1 MSWSFSNPQENKR
14 SVHSRLNRVNKQLQQ
29 SGSFDWPQQKQKQWL
44 LLAKRHKFL
53 LPVNNF
59 HKSRRSLQTCIYI
72 ETTLAVRETG
82 TLFFSLS
89 LSRSPGADRSSF
101 ILLTSINK
109 KENEIVCV
117 CRNASAGFSP
127 DIILVNDRDFLKM
140 GVITGQER
148 NQIGRQRH
156 THTDQHSS
164 ATHKFLSP
172 YGRQWHLKKEKKK
185 KGLRPPHAPSGK
197 AGGVRPETYGYSPL
211 VLSTRPV
218 PTPKWSRQLRWQF
231 STFFFHFFFFFYG
244 DIWEKSRYRAA
255 KIALPDQVLL
265 ETSDFRG
272 IRYGSTDARLPSRL
286 NSYQMTRVRARVV
299 SFLEEE
305 RKKNEMPSPFHAE
318 RGGGGG

>member
-1 MSWSFSNPQENKR
+1 MIGRNKNR
-14 SVHSRLNRVNKQLQQ
+14 NNGCCWRKDTNFCYQSTIFTNHDAVSKPVFISKRPWPFGRLE
-29 SGSFDWPQQKQKQWL
+29 
-44 LLAKRHKFL
+44 H
-53 LPVNNF
+53 
-59 HKSRRSLQTCIYI
+59 
-72 ETTLAVRETG
+72 
-82 TLFFSLS
+82 FFFLS

-231 STFFFHFFFFFYG
+231 STFFFSFLFFFFTGIFGKKVVTGRRKLLCQTRFYSKLRTFG
-244 DIWEKSRYRAA
+244 GYATARQTPA
-255 KIALPDQVLL
+255 
-265 ETSDFRG
+265 FRV
-272 IRYGSTDARLPSRL
+272 D
-286 NSYQMTRVRARVV
+286 
-299 SFLEEE
+299 
-305 RKKNEMPSPFHAE
+305 
-318 RGGGGG
+318 

>member
-1 MSWSFSNPQENKR
+1 MAVVGEKTQIFATSQQFSQITTQSPNLYLYRNDPGR
-14 SVHSRLNRVNKQLQQ
+14 S
-29 SGSFDWPQQKQKQWL
+29 GDWNT
-44 LLAKRHKFL
+44 F
-53 LPVNNF
+53 
-59 HKSRRSLQTCIYI
+59 
-72 ETTLAVRETG
+72 
-82 TLFFSLS
+82 FFSLS

>member
-1 MSWSFSNPQENKR
+1 MAVVGEKTQIFATSQQFSQITTQSPNLYLYRNDPGR
-14 SVHSRLNRVNKQLQQ
+14 S
-29 SGSFDWPQQKQKQWL
+29 GDWNT
-44 LLAKRHKFL
+44 F
-53 LPVNNF
+53 
-59 HKSRRSLQTCIYI
+59 
-72 ETTLAVRETG
+72 
-82 TLFFSLS
+82 FFSLS

-231 STFFFHFFFFFYG
+231 STFFFSFLFFFFTGIFGKKVVTGRRKLLCQTRFYSKLRTFG
-244 DIWEKSRYRAA
+244 GYATARQTPA
-255 KIALPDQVLL
+255 
-265 ETSDFRG
+265 FRV
-272 IRYGSTDARLPSRL
+272 D
-286 NSYQMTRVRARVV
+286 
-299 SFLEEE
+299 
-305 RKKNEMPSPFHAE
+305 
-318 RGGGGG
+318 

>member
-1 MSWSFSNPQENKR
+1 MAVVGEKTQIFATSQQFSQITTQSPNLYLYRNDPGR
-14 SVHSRLNRVNKQLQQ
+14 S
-29 SGSFDWPQQKQKQWL
+29 GDWNTF
-44 LLAKRHKFL
+44 FL
-53 LPVNNF
+53 
-59 HKSRRSLQTCIYI
+59 
-72 ETTLAVRETG
+72 
-82 TLFFSLS
+82 SLS
-89 LSRSPGADRSSF
+89 LALQERTEAVLFFWPP
-101 ILLTSINK
+101 LTTK
-109 KENEIVCV
+109 RRMRLCV

-231 STFFFHFFFFFYG
+231 STFFFSFLFFFTGIFGKKVVTGRRKLLCQTRFYSKLRTFG
-244 DIWEKSRYRAA
+244 GYATARQTPA
-255 KIALPDQVLL
+255 
-265 ETSDFRG
+265 FRV
-272 IRYGSTDARLPSRL
+272 D
-286 NSYQMTRVRARVV
+286 
-299 SFLEEE
+299 
-305 RKKNEMPSPFHAE
+305 
-318 RGGGGG
+318 